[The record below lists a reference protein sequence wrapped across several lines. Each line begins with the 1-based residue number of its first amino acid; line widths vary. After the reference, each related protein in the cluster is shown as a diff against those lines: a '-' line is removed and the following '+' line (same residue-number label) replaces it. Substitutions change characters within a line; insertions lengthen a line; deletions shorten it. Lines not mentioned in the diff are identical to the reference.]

1 MGTDGK
7 WKLAPAFDVIWA
19 YNTRSPWTGKHQLS
33 VNGKRDGIVRDDLM
47 VVAKQFGIRKA
58 TDMIER
64 VISVVKRCPDYAE
77 EAGVSEDRLKY
88 IASTH
93 LTSI

>member
-1 MGTDGK
+1 MQSLCG
-7 WKLAPAFDVIWA
+7 LAHFD
-19 YNTRSPWTGKHQLS
+19 YNMPGAHGYES
-33 VNGKRDGIVRDDLM
+33 
-47 VVAKQFGIRKA
+47 
-58 TDMIER
+58 
-64 VISVVKRCPDYAE
+64 DYAN